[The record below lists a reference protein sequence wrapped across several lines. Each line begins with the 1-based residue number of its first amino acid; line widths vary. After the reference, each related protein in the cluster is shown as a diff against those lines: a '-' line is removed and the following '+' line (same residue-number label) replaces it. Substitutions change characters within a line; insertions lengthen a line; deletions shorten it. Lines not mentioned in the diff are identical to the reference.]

1 MIKQNSR
8 DLKYYKYSKLYLD
21 EINDLLDIIQE
32 NGFKYEITINNFE
45 LESREE
51 IEKFSE
57 KKVEKFEIYI
67 SEIRFHIKYEKN
79 EIIIFS
85 DDSLKSQGMKTSFEK
100 YLINNENKLQ
110 KFLNSFSVVLTG
122 FILIFFLGVY
132 SFFQFSNRKS
142 ISYIITIMG
151 LLGSFIIIN
160 NVINSAFYKKLIFL
174 ENKSNCRNFFVR
186 QKDSIVLSLLSV
198 IIGSLLTLLVE
209 LIIRKIN

>member
-32 NGFKYEITINNFE
+32 NGFKYKITINNFE

-67 SEIRFHIKYEKN
+67 SEIRFHIEYEENK
-79 EIIIFS
+79 IIIFS

-122 FILIFFLGVY
+122 FILSFFSGVY

-142 ISYIITIMG
+142 ISYIITIIG

-174 ENKSNCRNFFVR
+174 ENKSNCKNFFVR

>member
-67 SEIRFHIKYEKN
+67 SEIRFHIEYEKN
-79 EIIIFS
+79 KIIIFF

-122 FILIFFLGVY
+122 FILSFFLGVY

-142 ISYIITIMG
+142 ISYIITIIG

-160 NVINSAFYKKLIFL
+160 NIINSTFYKKLIFL

-186 QKDSIVLSLLSV
+186 QKDGIVLSLLSL

>member
-32 NGFKYEITINNFE
+32 NGFKYKITINNFE

-67 SEIRFHIKYEKN
+67 SEIRFHIEYEKN
-79 EIIIFS
+79 EIIIFF

-122 FILIFFLGVY
+122 FILSFFSGVY

-142 ISYIITIMG
+142 ISYIITIIG

-174 ENKSNCRNFFVR
+174 ENKSNCKNFFVR

-198 IIGSLLTLLVE
+198 IIGSLLTILVE